1 MESEGPA
8 TTASPAEA
16 APAIAVAGASP
27 PTLPPTDD
35 ALPASSAP
43 PTDSAPADNP
53 RGAYLDSCRELQSAI
68 GGLEAA
74 LVAFTG
80 KEEGIKGQV
89 FAKTRARLERELG
102 VAQPEA

>member
-1 MESEGPA
+1 METNELG
-8 TTASPAEA
+8 TTASPTETV
-16 APAIAVAGASP
+16 AVAGASP
-27 PTLPPTDD
+27 PTLPPTDN

-43 PTDSAPADNP
+43 PADSAPADNP

-80 KEEGIKGQV
+80 KEDGIKGQV
-89 FAKTRARLERELG
+89 FAKTRVRLERELG

>member
-1 MESEGPA
+1 MAEPPPPA
-8 TTASPAEA
+8 TGPT
-16 APAIAVAGASP
+16 IAVAGASP
-27 PTLPPTDD
+27 PS
-35 ALPASSAP
+35 LPAQEHELPAAASTNGAP
-43 PTDSAPADNP
+43 VADADRRAEDNP
-53 RGAYLDSCRELQSAI
+53 RGAYLDSCRDLQNAI